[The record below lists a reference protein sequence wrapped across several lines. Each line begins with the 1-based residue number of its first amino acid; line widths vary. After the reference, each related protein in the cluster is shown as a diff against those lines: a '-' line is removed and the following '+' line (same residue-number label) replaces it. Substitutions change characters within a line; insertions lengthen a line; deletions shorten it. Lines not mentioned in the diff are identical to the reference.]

1 MKGRTCADGW
11 KQSKKAV
18 PRDATYPTVYMESI
32 LITATIDVR
41 EGRNSSLRKI
51 TGAFLSVYMDEDMKM
66 ALRRRLAELTVNISP
81 QIYR

>member
-1 MKGRTCADGW
+1 MRVCPETT
-11 KQSKKAV
+11 QNAV
-18 PRDATYPTVYMESI
+18 PGDATPPTVSTESI